1 MILSTDTL
9 KQRSPQILPVQIPQ
23 IFKSREKEKKVL
35 KYTLVITAVFVA
47 GYFLTEPYHSLLF
60 NVEEMRNFIESFGPW
75 GPAVL
80 IAIQASQV
88 LIAPIPG
95 PVTGAAAGYAFGVFW
110 GTIYGFIGLAIGSSI
125 AILGAKKYGRPF
137 VEDVIAD
144 ETMDKFDYM
153 ADEHGFLPF
162 FLLFLLPGFPDDA
175 ICFIAGL
182 TDIDTKKLLVM
193 ASFGRVPGLISLTV
207 FGNSLALGNLKNMAL
222 TGLIVILVSA
232 GAWYAR
238 ETVVKPGEDVRN
250 PVKAVKRKLRS

>member
-1 MILSTDTL
+1 MRCVELPRIFESHE
-9 KQRSPQILPVQIPQ
+9 KQ
-23 IFKSREKEKKVL
+23 KKVL
-35 KYTLVITAVFVA
+35 KYTAVLLTVFAVVYFV
-47 GYFLTEPYHSLLF
+47 TEPYHALLF
-60 NVEEMRNFIESFGPW
+60 DVERMRDFIESFGPL
-75 GPAVL
+75 GPLVL
-80 IAIQASQV
+80 IVLQASQV

-110 GTIYGFIGLAIGSSI
+110 GTIYGFIGLAIGSSL
-125 AILGAKKYGRPF
+125 AILSAKRYGRPF

-182 TDIDTKKLLVM
+182 TEIDTKKLLLM
-193 ASFGRVPGLISLTV
+193 ASFGRVPGLLSLTV
-207 FGNSLALGNLKNMAL
+207 FGNSLALGNMKVMIL

-238 ETVVKPGEDVRN
+238 ETVVKPGEEVRN
-250 PVKAVKRKLRS
+250 PIKALKKKYSR